1 MVCTNKW
8 ILGLVLFGWLAGAAL
23 AEQFNLN
30 NGETV
35 IGELLTGSA
44 SDQGVQIKIGE
55 GDYKR
60 VPWAS
65 FPQDVLKNFAKNQR
79 LAQFVEPFIE
89 VSQDE
94 RIKKTEAPLKTPPRL
109 ERPTPHSLIGA
120 MFSSGLGLFILAALY
135 AANIYAGFE
144 VAIFRAR
151 PPLTVCGLCAVPG
164 LGFFVPIAFLAMPT
178 RMQGQQSVVEEQPSA
193 AAAGA
198 PTAAAG
204 GAAAADDDINPMR
217 DAHVAHPSSLKLH
230 GEAESPKSAA
240 SQQKPTIYQR
250 GQFTFNR
257 RFFETKF
264 PGFFGVVRREADR
277 DQILYIKSARG
288 EYRGTRISRIAA
300 ADLHLEVHKGSATE
314 EVQIPFQ
321 EINEV
326 QLKHKDA

>member
-35 IGELLTGSA
+35 TGELLTGSA
-44 SDQGVQIKIGE
+44 TDQGIQIKVGE

-65 FPQDVLKNFAKNQR
+65 FPQDALKNFAKNQR

-89 VSQDE
+89 ISQDE
-94 RIKKTEAPLKTPPRL
+94 RIKKTEAPLKAPPKL
-109 ERPTPHSLIGA
+109 ERPPSQSLLGA
-120 MFSSGLGLFILAALY
+120 MLSSGLGLFILVALY

-151 PPLTVCGLCAVPG
+151 PPLTVCGLSAIPG
-164 LGFFVPIAFLAMPT
+164 LGFLVPILFLALPT
-178 RMQGQQSVVEEQPSA
+178 QMQGHGSVVETQSA
-193 AAAGA
+193 TPADAASPGTA
-198 PTAAAG
+198 PAE
-204 GAAAADDDINPMR
+204 DDVNPMR
-217 DAHVAHPSSLKLH
+217 DPNAPHPSSLKLH
-230 GEAESPKSAA
+230 AEVEPPKVADA
-240 SQQKPTIYQR
+240 PEQKPTIYQR

-264 PGFFGVVRREADR
+264 PGFFGTVRKEADR
-277 DQILYIKSARG
+277 DQILCIKSARG
-288 EYRGTRISRIAA
+288 DYQGTRISRIAA
-300 ADLHLEVHKGSATE
+300 ADLHLEVHKGSASE

-321 EINEV
+321 EITEV
-326 QLKHKDA
+326 QLKRKQT